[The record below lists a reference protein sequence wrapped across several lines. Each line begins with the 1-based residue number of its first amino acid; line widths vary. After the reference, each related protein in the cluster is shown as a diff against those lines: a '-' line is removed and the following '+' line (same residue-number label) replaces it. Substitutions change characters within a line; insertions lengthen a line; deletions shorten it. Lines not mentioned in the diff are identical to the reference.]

1 MKDDVIREA
10 EAHLDGMVALDRQGV
25 AIRETSSS
33 VEIGY
38 KGSSIEL
45 PLTESAAED
54 AARYL
59 IGAAVYEN
67 ARRTGSYLY
76 SGSKIE

>member
-1 MKDDVIREA
+1 MRDDVIREA
-10 EAHLDGMVALDRQGV
+10 EAYLDGMVVLDRQGV
-25 AIRETSSS
+25 AFRETSSS

-38 KGSSIEL
+38 KGCSIEL
-45 PLTESAAED
+45 PLTQSATED

-59 IGAAVYEN
+59 IGAAVFED
-67 ARRTGSYLY
+67 ARQTGRYLY